1 VTTLRAGSATDV
13 GLVRASNQDQALMA
27 SPLFA
32 VADGMGG
39 HAAGEVASEVAC
51 RALREAFAAGPRT
64 PEALAEAARK
74 ANRAVF
80 DRAQTDPSMHG
91 MGTTLV
97 AVALI
102 TTDGRPTLAVAHV
115 GDSRVYLLRGGD
127 IRQVTSDH
135 SLVAE
140 LVADGQIAAEEAERH
155 PQRHVLSRALGV
167 YPDVDVDLT
176 VLDPCEGDRF
186 LLCSD
191 GLSREVS
198 DDQIAS
204 VLRRLADPDE
214 AARALVEEAKARGG
228 ADNIT
233 VVVVDVTGDRLS
245 GDDTPGPPSAER
257 IGAAG
262 LVVPHPGGLND
273 ATGPDTGVDATRAV
287 PAVDANARVPAAAP
301 AGTGAHAAEPSN
313 QPATSGR
320 RRRREAR
327 PAGGPASRLVTVR
340 SVAFMIALLAV
351 VAIAVSGIY
360 WYARSSYYVGLS
372 GDTLT
377 IYQGRPGGVLWVK
390 PTVAD
395 RTGVTTA
402 QIEPRHLGELNA
414 GKTEVSLA
422 AARQYVA
429 NLRAEEQAA
438 RTAGSGAPGPTPSPT
453 ITVTPGGGPP
463 AP

>member
-1 VTTLRAGSATDV
+1 MPVTTLRAGSATDV
-13 GLVRASNQDQALMA
+13 GLVRANNQDQALVA

-39 HAAGEVASEVAC
+39 HAAGEVAAELAC
-51 RALREAFAAGPRT
+51 Q
-64 PEALAEAARK
+64 ALAEAFSSVQPPTAEALVSAAQQ

-80 DRAQTDPSMHG
+80 ERALANPEMRG

-102 TTDGRPTLAVAHV
+102 GNGGHESIAVAHV
-115 GDSRVYLLRGGD
+115 GDSRVYLVRHGE
-127 IRQVTSDH
+127 ISQVTADH

-140 LVADGQIAAEEAERH
+140 LVAEGQIAAEDAARH

-176 VLDPCEGDRF
+176 EVDPRDGDRL

-198 DDQIAS
+198 DHQIAS
-204 VLRRLADPDE
+204 VLRRLADPDD
-214 AARALVEEAKARGG
+214 AARQLVEEAIAKGG

-233 VVVVDVTGDRLS
+233 VVIVDVVHADGNA
-245 GDDTPGPPSAER
+245 SAEPTTAL
-257 IGAAG
+257 GVFGPGDAG
-262 LVVPHPGGLND
+262 LDDG
-273 ATGPDTGVDATRAV
+273 TGPDKAVDATRAV
-287 PAVDANARVPAAAP
+287 PTVGTTDTAA
-301 AGTGAHAAEPSN
+301 TKPSPPGPLDKTRR
-313 QPATSGR
+313 QRRGEIKATR
-320 RRRREAR
+320 
-327 PAGGPASRLVTVR
+327 GPRAQLVTVR
-340 SVAFMIALLAV
+340 SVAFVIVLLAV
-351 VAIAVSGIY
+351 AAIAVGGIE

-372 GDTLT
+372 GDNLT
-377 IYQGRPGGVLWVK
+377 IYQGRPGGVLWIH
-390 PTVAD
+390 PTVAV

-414 GKTEVSLA
+414 GKTEDSLA

-429 NLRAEEQAA
+429 NVRAEEQAA
-438 RTAGSGAPGPTPSPT
+438 RAAGSGSANPTTSPP
-453 ITVTPGGGPP
+453 ITVAPPGSTRNGTPIP
-463 AP
+463 

>member
-1 VTTLRAGSATDV
+1 MTTLRAGSATDV
-13 GLVRASNQDQALMA
+13 GLVRANNQDQALIA

-51 RALREAFAAGPRT
+51 Q
-64 PEALAEAARK
+64 ALAEAFTAGPPTADALVEAAEE

-80 DRAQTDPSMHG
+80 ERAQANPEMRG

-102 TTDGRPTLAVAHV
+102 AGNGHPCLAVAHV
-115 GDSRVYLLRGGD
+115 GDSRVYLVRDGE

-140 LVADGQIAAEEAERH
+140 LVAEGQIAAEEAERH

-176 VLDPCEGDRF
+176 VVDPRDGDRF

-198 DDQIAS
+198 DHQIAS
-204 VLRRLADPDE
+204 VMRRLADPDE
-214 AARALVEEAKARGG
+214 AARQLVEAAKAKGG

-233 VVVVDVTGDRLS
+233 VVIVDVTNADGTGDGVAAAS
-245 GDDTPGPPSAER
+245 PSDR
-257 IGAAG
+257 TVG
-262 LVVPHPGGLND
+262 
-273 ATGPDTGVDATRAV
+273 ATGGVIPQMSGLGAVSEPDADIDATRAV
-287 PAVDANARVPAAAP
+287 PVDATATIPVVAPSPA
-301 AGTGAHAAEPSN
+301 PS
-313 QPATSGR
+313 ASDDDRSR
-320 RRRREAR
+320 RQRRREAK
-327 PAGGPASRLVTVR
+327 AAWGPRSRLVTVR
-340 SVAFMIALLAV
+340 SVAFIIALLAV
-351 VAIAVSGIY
+351 AAIAVSGIE

-372 GDTLT
+372 GDSLI
-377 IYQGRPGGVLWVK
+377 IYQGRPGGVLWIK

-402 QIEPRHLGELNA
+402 QVEPRHLAELTT

-422 AARQYVA
+422 TARQYVA

-438 RTAGSGAPGPTPSPT
+438 RAAGSAANPGATPPSTVAPGTRVP
-453 ITVTPGGGPP
+453 
-463 AP
+463 

>member
-13 GLVRASNQDQALMA
+13 GLVRANNQDQALIA

-51 RALREAFAAGPRT
+51 Q
-64 PEALAEAARK
+64 ALAEAFTAGPPTAEGLVEAAEE

-80 DRAQTDPSMHG
+80 ERAQANPEMHG

-97 AVALI
+97 AVALVPG
-102 TTDGRPTLAVAHV
+102 DGHGCLAVAHV
-115 GDSRVYLLRGGD
+115 GDSRVYLVRDGE
-127 IRQVTSDH
+127 ISQVTSDH

-140 LVADGQIAAEEAERH
+140 LVAEGQIAAEEAERH

-176 VLDPCEGDRF
+176 VVDPHDGDRV

-198 DDQIAS
+198 DHQIAS

-214 AARALVEEAKARGG
+214 AARQLVEEAKAKGG

-233 VVVVDVTGDRLS
+233 VVVVDVTGT
-245 GDDTPGPPSAER
+245 GAPSQD
-257 IGAAG
+257 GAAG
-262 LVVPHPGGLND
+262 APSEQPTTATGVVIAHHGGLD
-273 ATGPDTGVDATRAV
+273 DVSGPDTGVDATRAI
-287 PAVDANARVPAAAP
+287 PAVDAPAPGAAP
-301 AGTGAHAAEPSN
+301 APPEQAGRSRRQRRQGAR
-313 QPATSGR
+313 T
-320 RRRREAR
+320 AR
-327 PAGGPASRLVTVR
+327 GPRQRLVTVR
-340 SVAFMIALLAV
+340 SVAFVIALLAIAA
-351 VAIAVSGIY
+351 VAVGGID

-372 GDTLT
+372 GDSLT
-377 IYQGRPGGVLWVK
+377 IYQGRPGGVLWIK
-390 PTVAD
+390 PTVAV

-414 GKTEVSLA
+414 GKTEVSVA

-438 RTAGSGAPGPTPSPT
+438 HAAASGATNPAVTSPSTVAPPTSGSVP
-453 ITVTPGGGPP
+453 
-463 AP
+463 

>member
-1 VTTLRAGSATDV
+1 MTTLRAGSATDV
-13 GLVRASNQDQALMA
+13 GLVRANNQDQALIA

-51 RALREAFAAGPRT
+51 Q
-64 PEALAEAARK
+64 ALAEAFTAGPPTADALVK
-74 ANRAVF
+74 AAQEANRAVF
-80 DRAQTDPSMHG
+80 ERARANPEMHG

-102 TTDGRPTLAVAHV
+102 TGNGHPCLAVAHV
-115 GDSRVYLLRGGD
+115 GDSRVYLVRDGE
-127 IRQVTSDH
+127 IRQVTTDH

-140 LVADGQIAAEEAERH
+140 LVAEGQIAAEEAERH

-176 VLDPCEGDRF
+176 VVDPRDGDRF

-198 DDQIAS
+198 DYQIAS
-204 VLRRLADPDE
+204 VMRRLADPDE
-214 AARALVEEAKARGG
+214 AARQLVEEAKAKGG

-233 VVVVDVTGDRLS
+233 VVIVDVTGAS
-245 GDDTPGPPSAER
+245 EAGDSVTSASPSD
-257 IGAAG
+257 GTVG
-262 LVVPHPGGLND
+262 
-273 ATGPDTGVDATRAV
+273 ATGGVIPHMSSMGAVSGPDAGIDATRAV
-287 PAVDANARVPAAAP
+287 PVDATATIPVVAPSPAPAASDHEERSRRQRRQDARAARVP
-301 AGTGAHAAEPSN
+301 
-313 QPATSGR
+313 R
-320 RRRREAR
+320 
-327 PAGGPASRLVTVR
+327 SRLVTVR
-340 SVAFMIALLAV
+340 SVAFIIALLAV
-351 VAIAVSGIY
+351 AAIAVGGIEL
-360 WYARSSYYVGLS
+360 YARSSYYVGLS
-372 GDTLT
+372 GDALI
-377 IYQGRPGGVLWVK
+377 IYQGRPGGVLWIK

-402 QIEPRHLGELNA
+402 QIEPRHVAELAA

-438 RTAGSGAPGPTPSPT
+438 RAAGSAANPGASPPSTVVPGTQVP
-453 ITVTPGGGPP
+453 
-463 AP
+463 